1 MIYVRA
7 HTHYYYVRAHAIS
20 CTVSDM
26 PEARTKLAAQTW
38 GSLLQVHAALVPVLD
53 RRLREATGLPL
64 AWYDVLLELSAAR
77 DQRLTMSQLGERAVL
92 SRSRVSRV
100 VDDLAAAGLVRRET
114 HPDDARS
121 AHAVIT
127 DAGLARF
134 REAAPVY
141 VSGIDERFA
150 GALTV
155 GDLQQLRG
163 LLQRVLDHHDGVVPR

>member
-1 MIYVRA
+1 MAGSR
-7 HTHYYYVRAHAIS
+7 R
-20 CTVSDM
+20 
-26 PEARTKLAAQTW
+26 KLAAQAW
-38 GSLLQVHAALVPVLD
+38 GSLLQVHAALVPDLD

-64 AWYDVLLELSAAR
+64 AWYDVLLELAGAR
-77 DQRLTMSQLGERAVL
+77 DHRLTMSQLGERAVL

-100 VDDLAAAGLVRRET
+100 VDDLCAAGLVRRET
-114 HPDDARS
+114 HPEDARS

-127 DAGLARF
+127 ESGRARF

-155 GDLQQLRG
+155 DDLQHLRG
-163 LLQRVLDHHDGVVPR
+163 LLQRVLEHHDGVRPH